1 LARKKKKGLPL
12 NRETW
17 PLVARLLKDQVR
29 PYIGRIVFSFVCM
42 VIVAGA
48 TALMAK
54 LMEPVLDGAFKE
66 RDFQKLYLV
75 CGIILITFL
84 AKGLANYG
92 QAVSINYV
100 GLRVVADIQ
109 TKMFGHLIRNDLQ
122 FFHNNSTGQLISRFT
137 NDVSMMR
144 GTVSNVLTGIGKDFV
159 TLVFLVILM
168 FYQDWLLACLSFFVF
183 PTAVLPILRIGRRM
197 RKVSANTQ
205 VELGRFTTLLDETF
219 QGARH
224 VKAYGME
231 AYETGR
237 AAEVIDR
244 IFALTHKAQRT
255 RAASHPIMETLG
267 GLAIVA
273 VMIYGGYQVIEGG
286 KSPGVFFSF
295 VTALLLAYEPMK
307 RLANL
312 NSDLQQGLAA
322 TERVF
327 ALVDANPTIVEKPGA
342 ETLVVA
348 RGEIALSD
356 VHFSYVPGQPALRG
370 IDLVVPAGKT
380 VALVGPANRPS
391 STSSRASTT

>member
-1 LARKKKKGLPL
+1 
-12 NRETW
+12 
-17 PLVARLLKDQVR
+17 
-29 PYIGRIVFSFVCM
+29 
-42 VIVAGA
+42 
-48 TALMAK
+48 
-54 LMEPVLDGAFKE
+54 
-66 RDFQKLYLV
+66 
-75 CGIILITFL
+75 
-84 AKGLANYG
+84 
-92 QAVSINYV
+92 
-100 GLRVVADIQ
+100 
-109 TKMFGHLIRNDLQ
+109 
-122 FFHNNSTGQLISRFT
+122 
-137 NDVSMMR
+137 MR

-159 TLVFLVILM
+159 TLVFLVVAHVLPG
-168 FYQDWLLACLSFFVF
+168 LAARLLSFFVF

-237 AAEVIDR
+237 AAAVIDR
-244 IFALTHKAQRT
+244 VFALTHKA
-255 RAASHPIMETLG
+255 RARARPRIPIMETLG

-327 ALVDANPTIVEKPGA
+327 ALIDAKPDDRR
-342 ETLVVA
+342 EA
-348 RGEIALSD
+348 RCRAAG
-356 VHFSYVPGQPALRG
+356 GQARRDRASRTCTSPISRASRRCAASRSC
-370 IDLVVPAGKT
+370 VPAGKT
-380 VALVGPANRPS
+380 VALVGPSGAGKSTILNLIPRFYDVAKGAVVIDDQRRARRDARLAARLDGPGQPGDQPVRRHGARQHRLRPDRRQRGGNHRGGAERRGPRVHRRPAPGLRHPGRRRAAS
-391 STSSRASTT
+391 SCRAASASASPSPAPC